1 MNFLEYIFTLSLHS
15 LSLPENILRDQID
28 QKKMQTLAA
37 AVAGAATGV
46 AVAGA
51 AAVAASAAD
60 ESSEDKSNCGIEIDV
75 GAAVELIVRRSQIF
89 DSYHQV
95 SVVLEHQTSHKA
107 FELQHDKIENLSTT
121 VSTMSTGSHNHAVAL
136 ANLEKLVKQILT
148 NQAKARK
155 TLWFGYF
162 ISHEKIE
169 YTLST
174 SYRVAFD
181 EIAADRGQDS
191 IGKMSTGIALVLALV
206 GFFVASF
213 TLLCWL
219 AEKKRSTVAVA
230 GATGVAAAAAVAATT
245 VADQSEDEPEF
256 RIEIDAGA
264 IVEAVAGCFG

>member
-1 MNFLEYIFTLSLHS
+1 MNFLEYIFTLAQLEFSRKYFERS
-15 LSLPENILRDQID
+15 D

-37 AVAGAATGV
+37 TVAGAATGV

-75 GAAVELIVRRSQIF
+75 GAAVELIEWSKLLKEKEESAAAYEEPTNS
-89 DSYHQV
+89 DSDDED
-95 SVVLEHQTSHKA
+95 S
-107 FELQHDKIENLSTT
+107 HDKIENLSTT